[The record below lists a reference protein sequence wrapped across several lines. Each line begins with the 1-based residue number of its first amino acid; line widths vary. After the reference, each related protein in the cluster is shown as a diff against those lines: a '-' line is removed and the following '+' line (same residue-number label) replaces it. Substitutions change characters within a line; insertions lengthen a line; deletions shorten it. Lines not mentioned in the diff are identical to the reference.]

1 MNREKG
7 KGKKRKYSGIIS
19 LLLVGLLLAAALVF
33 YRDSLEDIVSGIQ
46 ALSFR
51 EIVVCC
57 LLAGGFFF
65 MEGAVMQGV
74 IRLSGSDY
82 PLGESIKVAYCC
94 EFYRLIT
101 LGSGSGIAQIY
112 YLSKKDIPPAQGTG
126 ISMIQFVLKK
136 IAVMLLGVSGFL
148 FLLTSARMG
157 EICNSYGKYMVPGV
171 LITFVIVAVLIAVA
185 ASLKVLRFVN
195 WGCDKLSGK
204 FPSLEKTLQ
213 KGKEQA
219 RLLNDTGKVVFRKR
233 GGFLLVLL
241 KSMGMLLMAYLIP
254 AYMFRGQEFPDF
266 FLNVC
271 LMAVAY
277 MLAGVIPAPSGI
289 GSLEFVFLLLFGFFL
304 PESVTVPA
312 ILVFRFVTWI
322 VPFGVGGFI
331 VLLQR
336 MKEVVYNKPK
346 ENQWREENK
355 DGKDHHS
362 K

>member
-1 MNREKG
+1 MKREREKG
-7 KGKKRKYSGIIS
+7 KKSKYSGMIS
-19 LLLVGLLLAAALVF
+19 LLLVGILLAAALVF
-33 YRDSLEDIVSGIQ
+33 YWDSLEDIVNGIQ
-46 ALSFR
+46 ALAFY
-51 EIVVCC
+51 EIAVCC
-57 LLAGGFFF
+57 LFAGSFFF
-65 MEGAVMQGV
+65 MEGAVMQGMV
-74 IRLSGSDY
+74 RLSGSAY
-82 PLGESIKVAYCC
+82 LLWESIKVAYCC

-112 YLSKKDIPPAQGTG
+112 YLSKRDIPPAQGTG

-136 IAVMLLGVSGFL
+136 IAVLLLGVSGFL
-148 FLLTSARMG
+148 FLLTSGRMG
-157 EICNSYGKYMVPGV
+157 EVCNSYGKYMVLGV
-171 LITFVIVAVLIAVA
+171 IITVVIVAAMLSIA
-185 ASLKVLRFVN
+185 ASSKVLQFVN
-195 WGCDKLSGK
+195 WLCDKLSGK
-204 FPSLEKTLQ
+204 IPSLQKTLQ

-219 RLLNDTGKVVFRKR
+219 VLLNDTGKVVFRKK

-241 KSMGMLLMAYLIP
+241 KSMGMLLMVYLIP

-277 MLAGVIPAPSGI
+277 MLAGVIPSPSGI

-322 VPFGVGGFI
+322 VPFAIGGLI

-346 ENQWREENK
+346 EN
-355 DGKDHHS
+355 
-362 K
+362 

>member
-1 MNREKG
+1 MKREKG

-46 ALSFR
+46 ALFFC
-51 EIVVCC
+51 EIVICC
-57 LLAGGFFF
+57 LLAGVFFF
-65 MEGAVMQGV
+65 MEGSVMQGV
-74 IRLSGSDY
+74 VRLSGSAY
-82 PLGESIKVAYCC
+82 PLWESIKVAYCC

-112 YLSKKDIPPAQGTG
+112 YLSKKDIPPAQGIG

-148 FLLTSARMG
+148 FLLGSGGRD
-157 EICNSYGKYMVPGV
+157 EICTSYGKYMVVGV

-185 ASLKVLRFVN
+185 ASSKVLQFVN
-195 WGCDKLSGK
+195 RGCDMLSGK
-204 FPSLEKTLQ
+204 FPSLQKTLQ

-219 RLLNDTGKVVFRKR
+219 GLLNATGKVVFQKK
-233 GGFLLVLL
+233 GGFLLVLF
-241 KSMGMLLMAYLIP
+241 KSMGMLLMVYLIP
-254 AYMFRGQEFPDF
+254 AYIFRGQEFPDF

-312 ILVFRFVTWI
+312 ILVFRFATWI
-322 VPFGVGGFI
+322 VPFIIGGLI

-346 ENQWREENK
+346 EN
-355 DGKDHHS
+355 
-362 K
+362 

>member
-1 MNREKG
+1 MKREKG
-7 KGKKRKYSGIIS
+7 KGKKRKYSGMIS

-33 YRDSLEDIVSGIQ
+33 YRDSLEDIVSGIR

-51 EIVVCC
+51 EIVVCG
-57 LLAGGFFF
+57 LFAGGFFF

-74 IRLSGSDY
+74 VRLSGSAY

-148 FLLTSARMG
+148 FLLMSGRMG

-185 ASLKVLRFVN
+185 ASLKVLQFVN

>member
-46 ALSFR
+46 AFSFR

-74 IRLSGSDY
+74 IRLSGSDC

-148 FLLTSARMG
+148 FLLMSGRMG

-185 ASLKVLRFVN
+185 ASLKVLQFVN

-355 DGKDHHS
+355 DGKDRHS

>member
-1 MNREKG
+1 MKREKG
-7 KGKKRKYSGIIS
+7 KGKKREYSGIIS

-33 YRDSLEDIVSGIQ
+33 YWDSLEDIVSGIQ
-46 ALSFR
+46 ALSFG

-74 IRLSGSDY
+74 VRLSGSVY
-82 PLGESIKVAYCC
+82 PLWESIEVAYCC
-94 EFYRLIT
+94 ELYRLIT
-101 LGSGSGIAQIY
+101 LGSGAGIAQIY

-126 ISMIQFVLKK
+126 VSMIQFVLKK

-148 FLLTSARMG
+148 FLLGFGRMG
-157 EICNSYGKYMVPGV
+157 EICNSYGRYMVLGV
-171 LITFVIVAVLIAVA
+171 LITFVIVAVMLSVA
-185 ASLKVLRFVN
+185 ASSKVLQFVG
-195 WGCDKLSGK
+195 WLCDKLSEK
-204 FPSLEKTLQ
+204 FPSLQKTMQ
-213 KGKEQA
+213 KGQEQA
-219 RLLNDTGKVVFRKR
+219 KLLNDTGKVVFRKK

-241 KSMGMLLMAYLIP
+241 KSMGMLLMVYLIP

-271 LMAVAY
+271 LMAVTY

-346 ENQWREENK
+346 ENQWREESK
-355 DGKDHHS
+355 DGKDYNS

>member
-1 MNREKG
+1 MKREKG
-7 KGKKRKYSGIIS
+7 KGKKRKYSGMIS

-33 YRDSLEDIVSGIQ
+33 YRDSLEDIVSGIR

-51 EIVVCC
+51 EIVVCG
-57 LLAGGFFF
+57 LFAGGFFF

-74 IRLSGSDY
+74 IRLSGSDC

-136 IAVMLLGVSGFL
+136 IAVMLLGVGGFL
-148 FLLTSARMG
+148 FLLISGRMD
-157 EICNSYGKYMVPGV
+157 EICMFYGKYMVPGV
-171 LITFVIVAVLIAVA
+171 LITFVIVAVMLSVA
-185 ASLKVLRFVN
+185 ASSEVLQFVN

-204 FPSLEKTLQ
+204 FPPLKKTLQ

-219 RLLNDTGKVVFRKR
+219 RLLNDTGKVVFRKK

-241 KSMGMLLMAYLIP
+241 KSMGMLLMVYLIP

>member
-1 MNREKG
+1 MKKGYMKREKG
-7 KGKKRKYSGIIS
+7 KGKKSKYSGMIS
-19 LLLVGLLLAAALVF
+19 LLLVGILLAAALVF
-33 YRDSLEDIVSGIQ
+33 YWDSLEDIISGIR
-46 ALSFR
+46 ALSFY
-51 EIVVCC
+51 EIVICC

-74 IRLSGSDY
+74 VRLSGNAY
-82 PLGESIKVAYCC
+82 PLWESIKVAYCC

-126 ISMIQFVLKK
+126 ISMLQFVLKK

-148 FLLTSARMG
+148 FLLTSGKMD
-157 EICNSYGKYMVPGV
+157 EICTSYGKYMVVGV
-171 LITFVIVAVLIAVA
+171 LITFVIVVVMLSVA
-185 ASLKVLRFVN
+185 ASSKVLQFVN
-195 WGCDKLSGK
+195 WGCDRLSGK
-204 FPSLEKTLQ
+204 FPSLQKTLQ

-219 RLLNDTGKVVFRKR
+219 GLLNDTGKVVFRKK

-241 KSMGMLLMAYLIP
+241 KSMGMLLMVYLIP

-322 VPFGVGGFI
+322 VPFAIGGLI

-336 MKEVVYNKPK
+336 INEVMYNVMSPK
-346 ENQWREENK
+346 KTKRL
-355 DGKDHHS
+355 
-362 K
+362 